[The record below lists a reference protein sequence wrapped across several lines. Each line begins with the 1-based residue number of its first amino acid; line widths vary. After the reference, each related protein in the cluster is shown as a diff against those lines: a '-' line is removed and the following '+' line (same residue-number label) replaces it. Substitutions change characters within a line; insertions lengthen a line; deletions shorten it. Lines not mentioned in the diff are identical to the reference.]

1 MLPKHTLTLSRTVPM
16 ILKRLSL
23 LLAFVLVA
31 FPLHA
36 QDGQEHRSS
45 DGRYTWHT
53 VAGDPLGAR
62 VYVLKNGLTVMMS
75 VNKTTPRIQTLI
87 ATKAGSKNDPA
98 DHTGLAHYLEHML
111 FKGSDRF
118 GTKDWS
124 AESPL
129 ISEIED
135 LYEQY
140 NHTTDPAKRKTIY
153 HAIDSVSGVAA
164 SYAIPNEYDKL
175 LGSIGAQGTNA
186 FTSVEQTVYVNDIPS
201 NQLEKW
207 LMIEAERFRAPVFRL
222 FHTELEAV
230 YEEKNISL
238 DNDDSKV
245 FEQGDA
251 ALFHNHAY
259 GTQTTIGT
267 VEHLKNPSLKAI
279 RKYFETYYVPN
290 NMGII
295 IAGDFDPDR
304 AIELIDQNFGG
315 FMAAASVPVY
325 TFKPEVPRSSP
336 QVVNIVGPDA
346 EGMRIAYR
354 FPGAGTRD
362 ALLLELTD
370 LLLAYK
376 GSGLIDINLKQ
387 KQKVLDASSGP
398 SIMKDYSVH
407 WFSGQPN
414 EGQTLEEVR
423 DLLLEQIE
431 MIKKGEFDE
440 TTLHA
445 VVRNLKVDQIGQ
457 NESNPGRAYAMLDAF
472 TLGENWGDYAS
483 KLDKMAKFTKQDVV
497 EFARKYYGNDYVV
510 IYKRTGEAEKVAKV
524 EKPEIT
530 PIPLNRAD
538 VSPFVQ
544 KILTTPAAEMQPVFV
559 DYTHDI
565 NRMALSN
572 GVEVLYLP
580 NTENDLFQLYYVF
593 DMGKRN
599 DLKLQVAINY
609 LKYLGTNTKSAEQ
622 LSKEFFN
629 LGCQFNISSGDEQ
642 VWVSLTGL
650 RESLEPALQLFENL
664 LANAK
669 PDEKALNDMVAQDL
683 KIRADDKLDKRR
695 ILYGGLYNYI
705 VYGKDNPFTYRL
717 SEKELKG
724 LKAADLVA
732 YIKSLSSYRHRVL
745 YYGPTPGGELVATL
759 NRDHKMPT
767 TLRDYP
773 PAKTFTRSNTGNT
786 VYFVNFPGMVQ
797 SEIFWLNKQGTFDP
811 TMVPVASLFNQY
823 YGGDMASVVFQNIR
837 ESKALAYSTYAI
849 YDIPIRK
856 DDPFYVLAYIGTQAD
871 KLSDALPAMNTILK
885 DMPRDERSFAQAR
898 ESLRNRLQSERITHA
913 DILFDYLGAL
923 KLGVDHD
930 LRRDTYNALDK
941 MTLEDLARFHDERF
955 NNNNYTFGVL
965 GSSDHVNLKDLGKYG
980 KVEELSL
987 KVLFG
992 Y

>member
-1 MLPKHTLTLSRTVPM
+1 M
-16 ILKRLSL
+16 ILKRLSF
-23 LLAFVLVA
+23 LLAFILVA
-31 FPLHA
+31 FPLRA
-36 QDGQEHRSS
+36 QDNKGVEHHSS

-111 FKGSDRF
+111 FKGSDMF
-118 GTKDWS
+118 GTKDWT

-129 ISEIED
+129 ITEIEN
-135 LYEQY
+135 LYEEY
-140 NHTTDPAKRKTIY
+140 NHTTDPAKRKMIY

-164 SYAIPNEYDKL
+164 GYAIPNEYDKL

-186 FTSVEQTVYVNDIPS
+186 FTSVEQTVYMNDIPS
-201 NQLEKW
+201 NQLDKW
-207 LMIEAERFRAPVFRL
+207 LQIEAERFRAPVFRL

-238 DNDDSKV
+238 DNDDNKV
-245 FEQGDA
+245 YEQGNA

-267 VEHLKNPSLKAI
+267 IEHLKNPSLQAI
-279 RKYFETYYVPN
+279 RKYYQTYYVPN

-304 AIELIDQNFGG
+304 AIEMIDQRFGS
-315 FMAAASVPVY
+315 FPASASVPVY
-325 TFKPEVPRSSP
+325 TFKPEVPRTAP
-336 QVVNIVGPDA
+336 EVVNIVGPDA
-346 EGMRIAYR
+346 EGMRIGYR

-387 KQKVLDASSGP
+387 QQKVLDASSGP

-407 WFSGQPN
+407 WFTGQPK

-423 DLLLEQIE
+423 DLLLAQIE
-431 MIKKGEFDE
+431 KIKKGEFDE

-445 VVRNLKVDQIGQ
+445 VIRNLKVDQIQQ
-457 NESNPGRAYAMLDAF
+457 NESNPGRAFVMLDAF
-472 TLGENWGDYAS
+472 TLGESWGNHAH
-483 KLDKMAKFTKQDVV
+483 KLDMMAKFTKQEVV

-510 IYKRTGEAEKVAKV
+510 VYKRTGEPEGIAKV

-544 KILTTPAAEMQPVFV
+544 KILATPAAEMQPVFV
-559 DYTHDI
+559 DYARDI
-565 NRMALSN
+565 NRLALSN
-572 GVEVLYLP
+572 GTEVLSLP

-599 DLKLQVAINY
+599 DLKLPIAIKY

-629 LGCQFNISSGDEQ
+629 LGCQFNISSGEEQ
-642 VWVSLTGL
+642 VSVSLTGL
-650 RESLEPALQLFENL
+650 RESFEPALQLFENL

-669 PDEKALNDMVAQDL
+669 PDQKALDNLVAQEL
-683 KIRADDKLDKRR
+683 KIRSDEKLDKRR
-695 ILYGGLYNYI
+695 ILYGGLYSYLI
-705 VYGKDNPFTYRL
+705 YGKDNPFTYRL

-724 LKAADLVA
+724 LKGGDLVA
-732 YIKSLSSYRHRVL
+732 YIKSLTGYRHRVL
-745 YYGPTPGGELVATL
+745 YYGPTSGTELVATL
-759 NRDHKMPT
+759 NRDHRMPA

-773 PAKTFTRSNTGNT
+773 PAKKFTRSNTGNM

-797 SEIFWLNKQGTFDP
+797 SEILWLNKQGTFDAK
-811 TMVPVASLFNQY
+811 MVPVVSLFNQY
-823 YGGDMASVVFQNIR
+823 YGGDMSSVVFQTIR
-837 ESKALAYSTYAI
+837 ESKALAYSTFAS
-849 YDIPIRK
+849 YDIPNRK
-856 DDPFYVLAYIGTQAD
+856 DDPFYVMAYVGTQAD
-871 KLSDALPAMNTILK
+871 KLPDALPAMNTILK
-885 DMPRDERSFAQAR
+885 DMPQDERSFVQAR
-898 ESLRNRLQSERITHA
+898 EALRNRLQTERITRA

-941 MTLEDLARFHDERF
+941 MTLEDLHRFHDERF
-955 NNNNYTFGVL
+955 NNSNYTFGVL
-965 GSSDHVNLKDLGKYG
+965 GASDHINLKDLGKYG
-980 KVEELSL
+980 KVQELSL
-987 KVLFG
+987 KELFG